1 MATYIQGV
9 TDYIPDYQP
18 FQPDLNFYASY
29 LQTKQNQYDSNY
41 KALNNL
47 YGQYFYADLT
57 RPDNIKKKDQLLKN
71 IDFNLNR
78 VAGLDLSLEQNVQ
91 QASQIF
97 TPFYEDKV
105 LMKDMA
111 YTKDF
116 TNKYNGALGLQKSKD
131 KETRQ
136 TFWNEGIKYMLY
148 QREKFKNSTDDESM
162 GFANS
167 EYVPYKN
174 AVTTYHKLAEEMGIS
189 ADITQSNGRYFVRQ
203 KNGDLIL
210 QDLTNIFTSA
220 FANDPELQKVYEV
233 QAVVNREDKIR
244 ELASSKYNGDIGA
257 AEREYL
263 QTQNATIQEYIK
275 LKNAK
280 NKENLK
286 AVENK
291 TQDVNKKLEQ
301 GEMNQFTEDYVKS
314 LEKAYGIAQ
323 DNINYTDALNNEI
336 SDDKNRSL
344 TTAGG
349 ESDPN
354 DIEQLRY
361 KVDAGTASM
370 FAEQDIAE
378 AAYGYSR
385 RNMVVDISADPY
397 GVSAQNHAFALSR
410 QREAQ
415 AHKEFMLEQKD
426 KKDKEN
432 LVLNAGLLNG
442 TYIGTQEV
450 MGADGKMHT
459 EGIPN
464 PALFNRRTLLDNEP
478 GASTDGENK
487 LVTNRDKLKEVTSE
501 YADPMIKNIVNTL
514 NMFVKA
520 GYLNKGDVAPMFFNG
535 KMDADQFLKNYENKS
550 YGYLSGKGADYLET
564 LYSKVTTFAMAH
576 RGDRGVADSYL
587 SSSSHEKFDDY
598 ITYLRANKKLK
609 AENAEVIDKNLYS
622 SVALS
627 SLGLDDKMKKKLIDT
642 FYDKNN
648 LMALSKEDFINA
660 NKNMKVNSAL
670 HYPLSV
676 TSAEQTDRSFSMTQK
691 EYNTWKQNVLK
702 LDKELFSL
710 DPGGKLT
717 NRFIA
722 NVATIGDPNLRKKYN
737 RVQQIKSDLQ
747 RMGAWN
753 GERKI
758 IITDHKDPSGKVKP
772 IGVKHNASSIW
783 DNVSRD
789 KEEVLSGIYDELARN
804 FVNTSKGRE
813 IKSVYDSPNFKG
825 TGLASTGINGL
836 DVSMAAPTTPG
847 FRAFM
852 DFMQKD
858 MTRINL
864 YDGKNKVSFFGANK
878 TGVED
883 TEDLLGG
890 NDAAKVTELI
900 LDYYYKNIGK
910 KEIKPFFFGSRQIAL
925 EDKNTGAMVIK
936 PDNQVLKELIESD
949 AQGIINKE
957 VQQAILKNGISIISN
972 KNNFSNDIF
981 RGNET
986 TPLESMVNAL
996 NEITYTNP
1004 MGGGEI
1010 TVAKNSTGTSDYN
1023 VYGKMYYLDANGNKK
1038 TEKFTLPV
1046 LMYQNNIDQLF
1057 AQGKEMLRQNAE
1069 EYAEQYRNFHQ
1080 NKNK

>member
-1 MATYIQGV
+1 
-9 TDYIPDYQP
+9 
-18 FQPDLNFYASY
+18 
-29 LQTKQNQYDSNY
+29 
-41 KALNNL
+41 
-47 YGQYFYADLT
+47 
-57 RPDNIKKKDQLLKN
+57 
-71 IDFNLNR
+71 
-78 VAGLDLSLEQNVQ
+78 
-91 QASQIF
+91 
-97 TPFYEDKV
+97 
-105 LMKDMA
+105 
-111 YTKDF
+111 
-116 TNKYNGALGLQKSKD
+116 
-131 KETRQ
+131 
-136 TFWNEGIKYMLY
+136 
-148 QREKFKNSTDDESM
+148 
-162 GFANS
+162 
-167 EYVPYKN
+167 
-174 AVTTYHKLAEEMGIS
+174 
-189 ADITQSNGRYFVRQ
+189 
-203 KNGDLIL
+203 
-210 QDLTNIFTSA
+210 
-220 FANDPELQKVYEV
+220 
-233 QAVVNREDKIR
+233 
-244 ELASSKYNGDIGA
+244 
-257 AEREYL
+257 
-263 QTQNATIQEYIK
+263 
-275 LKNAK
+275 
-280 NKENLK
+280 
-286 AVENK
+286 
-291 TQDVNKKLEQ
+291 
-301 GEMNQFTEDYVKS
+301 
-314 LEKAYGIAQ
+314 
-323 DNINYTDALNNEI
+323 
-336 SDDKNRSL
+336 
-344 TTAGG
+344 
-349 ESDPN
+349 
-354 DIEQLRY
+354 
-361 KVDAGTASM
+361 
-370 FAEQDIAE
+370 
-378 AAYGYSR
+378 
-385 RNMVVDISADPY
+385 
-397 GVSAQNHAFALSR
+397 
-410 QREAQ
+410 
-415 AHKEFMLEQKD
+415 
-426 KKDKEN
+426 
-432 LVLNAGLLNG
+432 
-442 TYIGTQEV
+442 
-450 MGADGKMHT
+450 
-459 EGIPN
+459 
-464 PALFNRRTLLDNEP
+464 
-478 GASTDGENK
+478 
-487 LVTNRDKLKEVTSE
+487 
-501 YADPMIKNIVNTL
+501 
-514 NMFVKA
+514 
-520 GYLNKGDVAPMFFNG
+520 
-535 KMDADQFLKNYENKS
+535 
-550 YGYLSGKGADYLET
+550 
-564 LYSKVTTFAMAH
+564 
-576 RGDRGVADSYL
+576 
-587 SSSSHEKFDDY
+587 
-598 ITYLRANKKLK
+598 
-609 AENAEVIDKNLYS
+609 
-622 SVALS
+622 
-627 SLGLDDKMKKKLIDT
+627 
-642 FYDKNN
+642 
-648 LMALSKEDFINA
+648 MALSKEDFINA

-717 NRFIA
+717 SRFIA

-949 AQGIINKE
+949 TQGIINKE

-1004 MGGGEI
+1004 MGGGDI

>member
-18 FQPDLNFYASY
+18 FQPDLNFYASA

-91 QASQIF
+91 QATQIF
-97 TPFYEDKV
+97 TPFYEDQF

-111 YTKDF
+111 YTKNF
-116 TNKYNGALGLQKSKD
+116 SSSYNGALALQKSKD
-131 KETRQ
+131 KETYSKY
-136 TFWNEGIKYMLY
+136 WNEGVKYMLY
-148 QREKFKNSTDDESM
+148 EREKFKKSTDEESL
-162 GFANS
+162 GFANA

-174 AVTTYHKLAEEMGIS
+174 AIETYMKLAKDMGIS

-210 QDLTNIFTSA
+210 QDLTRIFTSA
-220 FANDPELQKVYEV
+220 FANDPQLQKVAQV

-244 ELASSKYNGDIGA
+244 ELAGKYNGDMAA

-263 QTQNATIQEYIK
+263 QTQNATIQEYIA
-275 LKNAK
+275 LKNSK

-286 AVENK
+286 TVENK
-291 TQDVNKKLEQ
+291 TEAVNKKLEF
-301 GEMNQFTEDYVKS
+301 GEGNQFTESYVKS

-323 DNINYTDALNNEI
+323 DNVNYSDALSNEI
-336 SDDKNRSL
+336 SDDKNRTL

-349 ESDPN
+349 TSSPD

-378 AAYGYSR
+378 AAYQRSR
-385 RNMVVDISADPY
+385 VDMVVDISADPY

-426 KKDKEN
+426 IKDKEN
-432 LVLNAGLLNG
+432 LVLNAGLVNG
-442 TYIGTQEV
+442 TYIGTQQV

-478 GASTDGENK
+478 GAATDGENK
-487 LVTNRDKLKEVTSE
+487 LVANRDKLKEVTSE

-520 GYLNKGDVAPMFFNG
+520 GYLNKGDIAPMFFNG
-535 KMDADQFLKNYENKS
+535 KMDANQFLKNYQDKS

-564 LYSKVTTFAMAH
+564 LYNKVTTFAMAH
-576 RGDRGVADSYL
+576 RGDAGVADSYL

-598 ITYLRANKKLK
+598 VTYLRANKKLK
-609 AENAEVIDKNLYS
+609 ADNAEVINKNLYS

-627 SLGLDDKMKKKLIDT
+627 SLGLDDKMKEKLISS
-642 FYDKNN
+642 FYDKNS
-648 LMALSKEDFINA
+648 LMILSKDNFIKT

-670 HYPLSV
+670 HYPISV
-676 TSAEQTDRSFSMTQK
+676 TSPEQTDRSFSMTQK

-702 LDKELFSL
+702 LDKELFSI
-710 DPGGKLT
+710 DPAGKFS
-717 NRFIA
+717 NKFVGNA
-722 NVATIGDPNLRKKYN
+722 ASIGDPNLRKKYN

-758 IITDHKDPSGKVKP
+758 VITDHKDVNGNVKP
-772 IGVKHNASSIW
+772 IGVKHNGSSIW

-789 KEEVLSGIYDELARN
+789 KEEVLSGIYDEFARN
-804 FVNTSKGRE
+804 FVNTSKSRE
-813 IKSVYDSPNFKG
+813 IKSVYDSPHFKG

-847 FRAFM
+847 FKAYI
-852 DFMQKD
+852 DFMEKD
-858 MTRINL
+858 MPRINL

-878 TGVED
+878 TGVND
-883 TEDLLGG
+883 TEDLLDN

-900 LDYYYKNIGK
+900 LEHYYKNIGK
-910 KEIKPFFFGSRQIAL
+910 KDVKSFFFGSRQIAL

-949 AQGIINKE
+949 TQGLITKE

-981 RGNET
+981 KGNET

-996 NEITYTNP
+996 EEITYVNP
-1004 MGGGEI
+1004 MGGGEV
-1010 TVAKNSTGTSDYN
+1010 TVAKNTTGTSDYN
-1023 VYGKMYYLDANGNKK
+1023 IYGIQYYMDKNGQKK
-1038 TEKFTLPV
+1038 SEKFTLPV

-1057 AQGKEMLRQNAE
+1057 YQAKQMLRENAE
-1069 EYAEQYRNFHQ
+1069 DYAAEYRRFHQ
-1080 NKNK
+1080 NK

>member
-18 FQPDLNFYASY
+18 FQPDLNFYASA

-91 QASQIF
+91 QATQIF
-97 TPFYEDKV
+97 TPFYEDQF

-111 YTKDF
+111 YTKNF
-116 TNKYNGALGLQKSKD
+116 SSSYNGALALQKSKD
-131 KETRQ
+131 KETYSKY
-136 TFWNEGIKYMLY
+136 WNEGVKYMLY
-148 QREKFKNSTDDESM
+148 EREKFKNSTDEESL
-162 GFANS
+162 GFANA

-174 AVTTYHKLAEEMGIS
+174 AIETYMKLAKDMGIS

-210 QDLTNIFTSA
+210 QDLTRIFTSA
-220 FANDPELQKVYEV
+220 FANDPQLQKVAQV

-244 ELASSKYNGDIGA
+244 ELAGKYNGDMAA

-263 QTQNATIQEYIK
+263 QTQNATIQEYIA
-275 LKNAK
+275 LKNSK

-286 AVENK
+286 TVENK
-291 TQDVNKKLEQ
+291 TEAVNKKLEF
-301 GEMNQFTEDYVKS
+301 GEGNQFTESYVKS

-323 DNINYTDALNNEI
+323 DNVNYSDALSNEI
-336 SDDKNRSL
+336 SDDKNRTL

-349 ESDPN
+349 TSNPD

-378 AAYGYSR
+378 AAYQRSR
-385 RNMVVDISADPY
+385 VDMVVDISADPY

-426 KKDKEN
+426 IKDKEN
-432 LVLNAGLLNG
+432 LVLNAGLVNG
-442 TYIGTQEV
+442 TYIGTQQV

-464 PALFNRRTLLDNEP
+464 PALFNRRTLLDTDS
-478 GASTDGENK
+478 GAATDGENK
-487 LVTNRDKLKEVTSE
+487 IVANRDKLKEVTSE

-520 GYLNKGDVAPMFFNG
+520 GYLNKGDIAPMFFNG
-535 KMDADQFLKNYENKS
+535 KMDANQFLKNYQDKS

-564 LYSKVTTFAMAH
+564 LYNKVTTFAMAH
-576 RGDRGVADSYL
+576 RGDAGVADSYL

-598 ITYLRANKKLK
+598 VTYLRANKKLK

-642 FYDKNN
+642 FYDKNS
-648 LMALSKEDFINA
+648 LMILSKDDFINS

-670 HYPLSV
+670 HYPIKMADKKFYPYV
-676 TSAEQTDRSFSMTQK
+676 QEMTEKQYK
-691 EYNTWKQNVLK
+691 DWKQDVLK
-702 LDKELFSL
+702 LDKELFSI
-710 DPGGKLT
+710 DPRGNLST
-717 NRFIA
+717 RFVG
-722 NVATIGDPNLRKKYN
+722 NVLSIGDENLRKKYN
-737 RVQQIKSDLQ
+737 RVQEIKSTLQ
-747 RMGAWN
+747 KMGAWDGN
-753 GERKI
+753 KKI
-758 IITDHKDPSGKVKP
+758 VITDKKDASGKIKP
-772 IGVKHNASSIW
+772 VNVSHDASSIW
-783 DNVSRD
+783 DNVSRE
-789 KEEVLSGIYDELARN
+789 KEEVLSGIYDELTRN
-804 FVNTSKGRE
+804 FVSTAKGRE
-813 IKSVYDSPNFKG
+813 IKSVYDSPHFKG
-825 TGLASTGINGL
+825 TGLASSGINGL
-836 DVSMAAPTTPG
+836 DVSMAAPTSPG
-847 FRAFM
+847 FKAYI
-852 DFMQKD
+852 DFMEKD

-878 TGVED
+878 TGVND
-883 TEDLLGG
+883 TEDLLGD

-900 LDYYYKNIGK
+900 LEHYYKNIGK
-910 KEIKPFFFGSRQIAL
+910 KDVKPFFFGSRQIAL

-949 AQGIINKE
+949 TQGLITKE

-981 RGNET
+981 RGNEI

-996 NEITYTNP
+996 EEITYVNP
-1004 MGGGEI
+1004 MGGGEV
-1010 TVAKNSTGTSDYN
+1010 TVAKNTTGTSDYN
-1023 VYGKMYYLDANGNKK
+1023 IYGIQYYMDKNGQKK
-1038 TEKFTLPV
+1038 SEKFTLPV

-1057 AQGKEMLRQNAE
+1057 YQAKQMLRENAE
-1069 EYAEQYRNFHQ
+1069 DYAAEYRRFHQ
-1080 NKNK
+1080 NK

>member
-18 FQPDLNFYASY
+18 FQPDLNFYASF
-29 LQTKQNQYDSNY
+29 LQTKQNQYDTNY

-91 QASQIF
+91 QAAQIF
-97 TPFYEDKV
+97 TPFYEDQF

-111 YTKDF
+111 YTKNF
-116 TNKYNGALGLQKSKD
+116 TNAYNGALSLQKSKD
-131 KETRQ
+131 KETY
-136 TFWNEGIKYMLY
+136 TKFWNEGVKYMLY
-148 QREKFKNSTDDESM
+148 EREKFKKSTDQESL
-162 GFANS
+162 GFANA
-167 EYVPYKN
+167 EYTPYKN
-174 AVTTYHKLAEEMGIS
+174 AVETYMKLAKEMGIS

-210 QDLTNIFTSA
+210 QDLSRIFTSA
-220 FANDPELQKVYEV
+220 FANDPQLQKVAQI

-244 ELASSKYNGDIGA
+244 ELAGKYNGDIAA

-263 QTQNATIQEYIK
+263 QTQNATIQEYIA
-275 LKNAK
+275 LKNSK

-286 AVENK
+286 TVENK
-291 TQDVNKKLEQ
+291 TESVNKKLEF
-301 GEMNQFTEDYVKS
+301 GEGNQFTEDYVKS
-314 LEKAYGIAQ
+314 LEKAYGVAQ
-323 DNINYTDALNNEI
+323 DNVNYSEALSNEI
-336 SDDKNRSL
+336 SDDKNRTL

-349 ESDPN
+349 TSSPD

-378 AAYGYSR
+378 AAYQYSR
-385 RNMVVDISADPY
+385 VGMVVDMSADPY
-397 GVSAQNHAFALSR
+397 GVSAQNHAYAVSR

-415 AHKEFMLEQKD
+415 AHKEYMLELKD
-426 KKDKEN
+426 IKDKEN
-432 LVLNAGLLNG
+432 IVLETGLTNG
-442 TYIGTQEV
+442 TYIGTRQV
-450 MGADGKMHT
+450 MGADGKIHT

-487 LVTNRDKLKEVTSE
+487 LVSNRDMLKEVTSE

-535 KMDADQFLKNYENKS
+535 KMDADQFLKNYQKNS
-550 YGYLSGKGADYLET
+550 YGYLSGKGADYLEN
-564 LYSKVTTFAMAH
+564 LYNKVTTYAMAH
-576 RGDRGVADSYL
+576 RGDAGVADSFL
-587 SSSSHEKFDDY
+587 SSQSHEKFDDY

-609 AENAEVIDKNLYS
+609 ADNAEIINKNLYS
-622 SVALS
+622 SIALN
-627 SLGLDDKMKKKLIDT
+627 SLGLDDKMKEKLVSS
-642 FYDKNN
+642 FYDKNS
-648 LMALSKEDFINA
+648 LMVLSKDDFINA

-670 HYPLSV
+670 HYPISV
-676 TSAEQTDRSFSMTQK
+676 TSPEQTQQSVSMTEKQYR
-691 EYNTWKQNVLK
+691 EWKQNVLK
-702 LDKELFSL
+702 LDKELFSV
-710 DPGGKLT
+710 DPTGRLT
-717 NRFIA
+717 TRVVGNILS
-722 NVATIGDPNLRKKYN
+722 IGDPKLRQKYT
-737 RVQQIKSDLQ
+737 RAQEIKNTLQ

-758 IITDHKDPSGKVKP
+758 IITDKKDASGKVKP
-772 IGVKHNASSIW
+772 VGVKHNGSAIW

-789 KEEVLSGIYDELARN
+789 KEEVLSGIYDELTSN
-804 FVNTSKGRE
+804 FVKTAKGRE
-813 IKSVYDSPNFKG
+813 IKSVYDSPHFKG

-847 FRAFM
+847 FKAYI
-852 DFMQKD
+852 DFMERD
-858 MTRINL
+858 MPRINL

-878 TGVED
+878 TGVSD
-883 TEDLLGG
+883 TEDLFDSKD
-890 NDAAKVTELI
+890 DAAKVTELI
-900 LDYYYKNIGK
+900 LEYYYKNIGK
-910 KEIKPFFFGSRQIAL
+910 KDVKPFFLGSRQIAL

-949 AQGIINKE
+949 TQGLISKD
-957 VQQAILKNGISIISN
+957 VQQAILKNGISVISN

-981 RGNET
+981 KGNEV
-986 TPLESMVNAL
+986 TPLEGMVNAL
-996 NEITYTNP
+996 EEITYVNP
-1004 MGGGEI
+1004 MGGGEV
-1010 TVAKNSTGTSDYN
+1010 TVAKNTTGSSDYN
-1023 VYGKMYYLDANGNKK
+1023 IYGKQYYMDENGQKK
-1038 TEKFTLPV
+1038 AKKFTLPV

-1057 AQGKEMLRQNAE
+1057 YEAKQMLRENAEDYAE
-1069 EYAEQYRNFHQ
+1069 EYRRFHQ
-1080 NKNK
+1080 NK